1 MDKYKFRATVYLIF
15 LLVSLFVN
23 GLLLYMLITNE
34 NNTNVEEPK
43 IEEKVK
49 EEEKDSVSLELI
61 QDVYNNTYDYINA
74 GVFVDTGFKKNY
86 KKCLLVNFN
95 GMEDYFTNKA
105 IESMKT
111 SLVFD
116 DNNYYDC
123 ANVLSSSLFKSILG
137 EKTRDLEMVL
147 SDENH
152 VLVKSKFQYGCDEID
167 DFPHYMIL
175 IKMNDKWLVDS
186 YE

>member
-34 NNTNVEEPK
+34 SKVVEEPK
-43 IEEKVK
+43 IEERREEDENKV
-49 EEEKDSVSLELI
+49 SIELI
-61 QDVYNNTYDYINA
+61 QDLYSGAYNHINTA
-74 GVFVDTGFKKNY
+74 VFVDTGFKMNY

-95 GMEDYFTNKA
+95 GMEDYFTTKA
-105 IESMKT
+105 IENMKVN
-111 SLVFD
+111 LVYK

-123 ANVLSSSLFKSILG
+123 SDTLGSSLFNSLLG
-137 EKTRDLEMVL
+137 EKKRDLEMIL
-147 SDENH
+147 SDKDNI
-152 VLVKSKFQYGCDEID
+152 LVKSKFKYGCDEID

-175 IKMNDKWLVDS
+175 IKMNDKWLIDS